1 MYRKGLPRRLPVY
14 VLPVPLLSGK
24 TGPDIDPGNTAAT
37 VPVSKEREPPAKAGK
52 SPAWLKTGS
61 DKVAFGDE
69 PAGGTAAPL
78 PFIPHPANRCPAR
91 HVFSAFASIRRQRPY
106 SGLKPGSACPV

>member
-14 VLPVPLLSGK
+14 VLPIPLLSGK

-37 VPVSKEREPPAKAGK
+37 IPVSKETKSPAKAGK

-61 DKVAFGDE
+61 ARKKDGNS
-69 PAGGTAAPL
+69 AG
-78 PFIPHPANRCPAR
+78 
-91 HVFSAFASIRRQRPY
+91 
-106 SGLKPGSACPV
+106 